1 MTAASASATAV
12 LPRRRP
18 WAGLLLG
25 FGMGG
30 FFDGIL
36 LHQILQWHHL
46 LSGFGAG
53 GGSSP
58 LADLRVQVVADGV
71 FHALMY
77 AVAAAG
83 LWSLYRSRGAAAP
96 PRRALLASFL
106 VGFGAWHVIDA
117 VLSHWLI
124 GLHRL
129 RMDVPDPLP
138 WELGWLGVFGV
149 LPLAAGLLLG
159 RRDPPGAGGAGH
171 GPGGGSG
178 GGSGSGP
185 GGGSGSASGLGAQ
198 KPAGRLAAVLAVTIT
213 TAAALNIYPLSAP
226 AQDTSVVVLRPGASA
241 SHLLAALDGTPA
253 RIMWSDASGGVWV
266 LADAPGAT
274 LLSLFNAGALYVSGA
289 GAPAGCSAWL
299 ATPGSPRAQERRLL

>member
-1 MTAASASATAV
+1 MTAASASATAT
-12 LPRRRP
+12 LPRSRP

-53 GGSSP
+53 AASST

-77 AVAAAG
+77 AVAVAG
-83 LWSLYRSRGAAAP
+83 LWSLYRARGASAP

-117 VLSHWLI
+117 VFSHWLI

-129 RMDVPDPLP
+129 RMDVSNPLP
-138 WELGWLGVFGV
+138 WELAWLGVFGV

-159 RRDPPGAGGAGH
+159 RRHPPGGGGSGH
-171 GPGGGSG
+171 GSG
-178 GGSGSGP
+178 GGSVGESGGGP
-185 GGGSGSASGLGAQ
+185 GNASGAGAG
-198 KPAGRLAAVLAVTIT
+198 KPARRLSAVLAMAIT
-213 TAAALNIYPLSAP
+213 TAAALNIYPLAAP

-241 SHLLAALDGTPA
+241 ADLLAALDGTPA
-253 RIMWSDASGGVWV
+253 RVMWTDASGGVWV

-289 GAPAGCSAWL
+289 SAPAGCSAWVV
-299 ATPGSPRAQERRLL
+299 APSVPRAQARRLL